1 MFDPSQSALVGSD
14 DVTARLAA
22 AGCAEPVGT
31 DPGVGARC
39 LAALAP
45 LVDVGAQP
53 NWHID
58 HHARIKFGAAIRA
71 ALLTLESRADEVD
84 GLRAAAEIASE
95 TLAALDGV

>member
-1 MFDPSQSALVGSD
+1 MIEPSQSALVASD
-14 DVTARLAA
+14 DVEERLFS

-31 DPGVGARC
+31 DPRVGGRC

-71 ALLTLESRADEVD
+71 ALMTLKSRADEVD
-84 GLRAAAEIASE
+84 GLRAAAEIVSE

>member
-1 MFDPSQSALVGSD
+1 MA
-14 DVTARLAA
+14 ARLAA

-31 DPGVGARC
+31 DPRVGGRC

-58 HHARIKFGAAIRA
+58 HHARLKFGAAIRA
-71 ALLTLESRADEVD
+71 ALLTLELLTDQIE
-84 GLRAAAEIASE
+84 GLRSATELVAAAHAV
-95 TLAALDGV
+95 LGRV

>member
-1 MFDPSQSALVGSD
+1 MIEPIQSALVGSG
-14 DVTARLAA
+14 DVAARLAA

-31 DPGVGARC
+31 DPRVGGRC

-58 HHARIKFGAAIRA
+58 HHARIKFGEKIRG
-71 ALLTLESRADEVD
+71 ALSTLKSRADEVD
-84 GLRAAAEIASE
+84 GLQSAVELVAEAH
-95 TLAALDGV
+95 AVLDGV